1 MKVLCAA
8 LVPAGVH
15 CIARAGVQQV
25 PCGPKLLLI
34 PMSLATCVA
43 AGTTPSQPGHWL
55 VIMSIMLT
63 THNTA
68 LIRLLCSLEM
78 CRYNF
83 PPVFRWAWRYLYL
96 LSTEHKYIC
105 SNPTILFPVSPARS
119 LFVMMPDWVLTKRS
133 LILFC
138 FLSKLMRQFM
148 KKSAAKHKTSVSGI
162 REVFRV

>member
-15 CIARAGVQQV
+15 CIARAEVQQV
-25 PCGPKLLLI
+25 PCGPQLLLI

-105 SNPTILFPVSPARS
+105 ISSVAGKKLVRNDARLSFDKAFTHFVLF
-119 LFVMMPDWVLTKRS
+119 FVKANEAVYEEIS
-133 LILFC
+133 
-138 FLSKLMRQFM
+138 SK
-148 KKSAAKHKTSVSGI
+148 T
-162 REVFRV
+162 